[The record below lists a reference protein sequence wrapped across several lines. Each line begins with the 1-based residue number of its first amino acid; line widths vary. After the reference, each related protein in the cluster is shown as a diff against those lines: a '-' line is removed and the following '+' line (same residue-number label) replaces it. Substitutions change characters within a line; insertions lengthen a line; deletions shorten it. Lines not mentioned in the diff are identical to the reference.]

1 MADDDR
7 KVISQRAV
15 MDAWYE
21 AQDAII
27 AEAEARE
34 KLRNLHETADEKKR
48 AFYDLITSA
57 EDYNDLRKIDNDRE
71 I

>member
-7 KVISQRAV
+7 KVISQKAV

-27 AEAEARE
+27 AETGALKEYQHLHSIAE
-34 KLRNLHETADEKKR
+34 EKKR